1 MIYYQ
6 CSTGMMSRC
15 LPDGFVTNEEEP
27 LHSQFASCPLSFEV
41 LRCVCEENRL
51 FTSCHAMIGS
61 QKQYRRRSTLSVS
74 NALSSARR
82 QSDGDLGMAAKWS
95 LRRESNSAFRKT
107 TSFSKDPAFLSS
119 KEENAE
125 MIPPEMKRSS
135 STREGIATL
144 GSEAKWSSSVSTI
157 HLTMQDRRQNQSF
170 YNKQGLSNLFSIVP
184 SSKSHLVEL
193 RELLFDGRVFGTR

>member
-1 MIYYQ
+1 
-6 CSTGMMSRC
+6 MMSRC

-27 LHSQFASCPLSFEV
+27 LHSQFASRPLSFEG
-41 LRCVCEENRL
+41 LRCVCEGNRL
-51 FTSCHAMIGS
+51 FTSCHAVIGS
-61 QKQYRRRSTLSVS
+61 QKQNRRRSTLSAS
-74 NALSSARR
+74 NTLSSARL

-95 LRRESNSAFRKT
+95 SRRESNAAFRKA
-107 TSFSKDPAFLSS
+107 TSFSKDLAFLPS

-125 MIPPEMKRSS
+125 TIPPEMKRSA
-135 STREGIATL
+135 STREGIAAL
-144 GSEAKWSSSVSTI
+144 GSEAKWSSSVATI